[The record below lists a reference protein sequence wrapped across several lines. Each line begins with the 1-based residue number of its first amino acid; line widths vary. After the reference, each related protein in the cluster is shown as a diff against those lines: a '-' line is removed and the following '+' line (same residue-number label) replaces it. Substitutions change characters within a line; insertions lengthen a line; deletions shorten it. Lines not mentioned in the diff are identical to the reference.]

1 MIHVNLTDYLINVT
15 QFVSSQKFE
24 LTYQVLFCK
33 CVDIV
38 TRWICWHPSSL
49 MNTFC
54 CELDTF
60 QRQFAVVHIYSS
72 ASLRKAKKSFATSL
86 PWLKSHML
94 SRIHFT
100 ELKWEYFIEFPTFW
114 QWPWA
119 INSLISANYR
129 RNDAK
134 VYQDMVFGFW
144 LQTKILCRPI
154 RIRDYGSH
162 VGKVV
167 WELSWKFRQ
176 LYEIWSFL
184 RVFFS
189 HF

>member
-1 MIHVNLTDYLINVT
+1 MVILTSCFYYKHSQGNLAKTIELSTRLQSLMEQNSQRLTWNLKCNKRGNVVHVNLTDYLINVT

-100 ELKWEYFIEFPTFW
+100 ELK
-114 QWPWA
+114 
-119 INSLISANYR
+119 
-129 RNDAK
+129 
-134 VYQDMVFGFW
+134 
-144 LQTKILCRPI
+144 
-154 RIRDYGSH
+154 
-162 VGKVV
+162 
-167 WELSWKFRQ
+167 
-176 LYEIWSFL
+176 
-184 RVFFS
+184 
-189 HF
+189 

>member
-1 MIHVNLTDYLINVT
+1 
-15 QFVSSQKFE
+15 
-24 LTYQVLFCK
+24 
-33 CVDIV
+33 
-38 TRWICWHPSSL
+38 

-119 INSLISANYR
+119 INSLISANCR
-129 RNDAK
+129 RINAIKTWCLAFDCRRRFYVGQSEYAILAAMLGK
-134 VYQDMVFGFW
+134 LFESCHGNLGSCMKFGLF
-144 LQTKILCRPI
+144 CESF
-154 RIRDYGSH
+154 SH
-162 VGKVV
+162 
-167 WELSWKFRQ
+167 
-176 LYEIWSFL
+176 I
-184 RVFFS
+184 FS
-189 HF
+189 HFIN